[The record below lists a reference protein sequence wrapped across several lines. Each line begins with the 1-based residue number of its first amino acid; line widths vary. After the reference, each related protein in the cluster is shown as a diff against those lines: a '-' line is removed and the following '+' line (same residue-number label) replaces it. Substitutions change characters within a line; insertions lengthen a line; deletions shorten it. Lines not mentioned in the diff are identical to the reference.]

1 MTFIRNPF
9 DEKVVDSISNLI
21 IPNLDDVYKTSD
33 DTTKSCGFN
42 YINDDW
48 VLYTSAPY
56 LKTVINKDTPIRKAK
71 NHNNIIRNILPLET
85 VKNVRCI
92 LESIYGEEYYIENT
106 GNFLYLNS
114 GYMEWHTN
122 YDNIGDRIYI
132 TYCLED
138 NKSFFRYYDYES
150 GKIITD
156 YDNKGVTIRKFT
168 VTGSEPYFWHSVAS
182 KCDRISLGFNIKPIT
197 KYSVKEQETS
207 SMNLAEISSPVAYR
221 MAIIKDEKVTK
232 IMVGEKSDGSDLI
245 SYGFVADDELCVE
258 CPDTVDVGASYVNN
272 EFILPEVPDLL
283 SEDQYWSLLRKER
296 NAELKESDWTQAIA
310 DNPLST
316 TKIEEWKTFRQSLRA
331 LPAEAV
337 SQGVTPKELVDQ
349 LFTHSLWPTKPS

>member
-21 IPNLDDVYKTSD
+21 IPNLDDVYKTSNIESKLND
-33 DTTKSCGFN
+33 
-42 YINDDW
+42 INDDW
-48 VLYTSAPY
+48 VLYTSAQY
-56 LKTVINKDTPIRKAK
+56 LKILINKDNPIRKAK
-71 NHNNIIRNILPLET
+71 NRTNIIRHILPLET

-92 LESIYGEEYYIENT
+92 LESIYGEEYFIQNT

-150 GKIITD
+150 GNIITD

-207 SMNLAEISSPVAYR
+207 SMNLAEISSTVTYR

-232 IMVGEKSDGSDLI
+232 IMVGAKSDGSDLI
-245 SYGFVADDELCVE
+245 SYGAVADDELCVE

-316 TKIEEWKTFRQSLRA
+316 TKIEEWKAFRQSLRE

>member
-21 IPNLDDVYKTSD
+21 IPNLDDVYKTSNI
-33 DTTKSCGFN
+33 KSKLN
-42 YINDDW
+42 DINDDW
-48 VLYTSAPY
+48 VLYTSAQY
-56 LKTVINKDTPIRKAK
+56 LKILINKDNPIRKAK
-71 NHNNIIRNILPLET
+71 NRTNIIRHILPLET

-92 LESIYGEEYYIENT
+92 LESIYGEEYFIQNT

-150 GKIITD
+150 GNIITD

-207 SMNLAEISSPVAYR
+207 SMNLAEISSTVTYR

-232 IMVGEKSDGSDLI
+232 IMVGAKSDGSDLI
-245 SYGFVADDELCVE
+245 SYGAVADDELCVE
-258 CPDTVDVGASYVNN
+258 CPDSVDVGTSYVNN

-296 NAELKESDWTQAIA
+296 NAELKESDWTQSIA

-337 SQGVTPKELVDQ
+337 RQGVTPKELVDQ

>member
-1 MTFIRNPF
+1 
-9 DEKVVDSISNLI
+9 
-21 IPNLDDVYKTSD
+21 
-33 DTTKSCGFN
+33 
-42 YINDDW
+42 
-48 VLYTSAPY
+48 
-56 LKTVINKDTPIRKAK
+56 
-71 NHNNIIRNILPLET
+71 
-85 VKNVRCI
+85 
-92 LESIYGEEYYIENT
+92 
-106 GNFLYLNS
+106 
-114 GYMEWHTN
+114 
-122 YDNIGDRIYI
+122 
-132 TYCLED
+132 
-138 NKSFFRYYDYES
+138 
-150 GKIITD
+150 
-156 YDNKGVTIRKFT
+156 
-168 VTGSEPYFWHSVAS
+168 
-182 KCDRISLGFNIKPIT
+182 
-197 KYSVKEQETS
+197 
-207 SMNLAEISSPVAYR
+207 MNLAEISSPVAYR